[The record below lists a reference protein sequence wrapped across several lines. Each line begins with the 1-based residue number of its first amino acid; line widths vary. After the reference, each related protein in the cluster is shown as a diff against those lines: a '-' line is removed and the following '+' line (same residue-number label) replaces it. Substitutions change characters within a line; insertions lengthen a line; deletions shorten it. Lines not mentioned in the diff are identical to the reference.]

1 MAMGHYLHHVPG
13 RLRVKTR
20 TLKDGGE
27 RAIEARQLL
36 ENLAGVEAIE
46 LNQVTGSMLVR
57 YDEARITSSQIL
69 GLLVAK
75 DVINL
80 LPKPKRPG
88 VPDRPPGDRR
98 GQIVENVT
106 DGLTKFLTDF
116 IIEKVLQRAAVAL
129 IGAIV

>member
-1 MAMGHYLHHVPG
+1 MSHYLHHVPG

-20 TLKDGGE
+20 TLKNGGE
-27 RAIEARQLL
+27 RAIEAQEILGTL
-36 ENLAGVEAIE
+36 TGVEAIE
-46 LNQVTGSMLVR
+46 LNPITGSMLVR
-57 YDEARITSSQIL
+57 YDETQVTSSQIL

-80 LPKPKRPG
+80 LPKPQARRAH
-88 VPDRPPGDRR
+88 DRIVDDPR

-106 DGLTKFLTDF
+106 DSLTRFLSDF
-116 IIEKVLQRAAVAL
+116 IVEKVLQRAAVAL

>member
-1 MAMGHYLHHVPG
+1 MAMSHYLHHVPG
-13 RLRVKTR
+13 RLRVKTQ
-20 TLKDGGE
+20 TLKNGGE

-36 ENLAGVEAIE
+36 EDLAGVEAIE

-57 YDEARITSSQIL
+57 YDEARVTSSQIL

-80 LPKPKRPG
+80 LPKPQRPG
-88 VPDRPPGDRR
+88 LRDRAPSDRR
-98 GQIVENVT
+98 GQIVEHVT
-106 DGLTKFLTDF
+106 DSLTKFLTDF
-116 IIEKVLQRAAVAL
+116 IVEKVLQRAAVAL